1 MSVEQRVDDLIAAG
15 LRPLGLDF
23 GLAALQHWRRKVLD
37 YMAAVYG
44 RITSTPDF
52 PKTAFAKARKRRRKT
67 DGN

>member
-15 LRPLGLDF
+15 LRPFGLDF
-23 GLAALQHWRRKVLD
+23 GPVALQHWRGKVLD

-44 RITSTPDF
+44 RITSTPDIS
-52 PKTAFAKARKRRRKT
+52 KIAFAKARKRRREN